1 MSRIIGHHDGH
12 REGWHWSEKED
23 GPGRGVVPG
32 WLSRLSLARRWRN
45 WRSETQMNSNLNDA
59 QPPRASWAQSVTER
73 LSFAGRGRWLA
84 LPAAAVSLA
93 AILVAAVAILGVAGG
108 DSAHAN
114 AVGTLQVVKTCSP
127 EAAVGQPVI
136 YTIYITN
143 TSGSETLS
151 VDAVDDPLL
160 GGDLLSW
167 FTDTTLS
174 PGETTSSGSI
184 LRFVQES
191 DPRPLVNT
199 VTVDAT
205 YVPTGGSLFA
215 QASCTVDVPHL
226 SLTKTAVFVNNTT
239 VYTFVITNDGSVP
252 LQEAIVTDTVLG
264 DLTSEFPLN
273 LAVGESVIVVI
284 ERGGQECNNTVTV
297 LYQSVPRAIRV
308 DVSAECDTAGG
319 PDFTASKEC
328 SPKTGNVG
336 DPINVEV
343 NVLNIG
349 TDPFTNVSAT
359 DDHAGAL
366 AFSGGDGNNNNL
378 LDPGETWV
386 FTGSYNPGIAGSFTN
401 QATVQATD
409 PSGFVLIRLTNTDTC
424 VRDEPPDGEGTFPT
438 DTDCGTFNDGS
449 ATPLNEIEY
458 SLSRGNIHRN
468 VTPGVFFYF
477 SEFTIGSAG
486 TLSIVQGENET
497 GHPALDYRF
506 RVHKDF
512 AKLFDGDCN
521 PIGDLS
527 VDANDIDVTGQLGA
541 GTYIVQIKYDA
552 KSVVGFPEP
561 SPTTVHYTF
570 QSFVGLTLVD
580 EDSNGLDL
588 VPKP

>member
-1 MSRIIGHHDGH
+1 
-12 REGWHWSEKED
+12 
-23 GPGRGVVPG
+23 V
-32 WLSRLSLARRWRN
+32 
-45 WRSETQMNSNLNDA
+45 
-59 QPPRASWAQSVTER
+59 
-73 LSFAGRGRWLA
+73 
-84 LPAAAVSLA
+84 A

-108 DSAHAN
+108 GSAHAN
-114 AVGTLQVVKTCSP
+114 AVGTLQVVKRCSP

-136 YTIYITN
+136 YIIDITN

-160 GGDLLSW
+160 GGDILSW
-167 FTDTTLS
+167 FSDTTLS

-205 YVPTGGSLFA
+205 YVPTGGLLSA

-252 LQEAIVTDTVLG
+252 LQEASVTDTVLDDG
-264 DLTSEFPLN
+264 ALKLALPDI
-273 LAVGESVIVVI
+273 LAVGESVTVVI
-284 ERGGQECNNTVTV
+284 VRTGQECNNTVTV
-297 LYQSVPRAIRV
+297 LYQSLPRAIRV

-319 PDFTASKEC
+319 PDFVATKEC
-328 SPKTGNVG
+328 SPKTGIVG

-343 NVLNIG
+343 KALNIG
-349 TDPFTNVSAT
+349 TDPLSNVTAV
-359 DDHAGAL
+359 DDHAGPL
-366 AFSGGDGNNNNL
+366 AFSSGDGNGNSL

-401 QATVQATD
+401 QAEVQATD

-424 VRDEPPDGEGTFPT
+424 VRDEPPNGDGTFPT

-477 SEFTIGSAG
+477 SEFTILSAG

-497 GHPALDYRF
+497 SGLDYRF

-521 PIGDLS
+521 PIGDLT
-527 VDANDIDVTGQLGA
+527 VAANDIDVTGQLGA

-552 KSVVGFPEP
+552 KSIVGFPEP

-570 QSFVGLTLVD
+570 QSCVGATAVTDVGCGTATLVD
-580 EDSNGLDL
+580 EDSNGLNL